1 METIRRTVNNMSLKQ
16 KLLFIMLM
24 GVSMIASVSFLSIY
38 ILSST
43 YNRLL
48 YRSMSET
55 MSYSAKEITDYLS
68 KMENLTE
75 LFLSDDE
82 VQKTLVSLT
91 NAQESGDKAPNL
103 VREAGICVQNYY
115 FNNADGILKYITL
128 YTQASVIRTNL
139 IVAGEVPEEIQQLLR
154 QKAQQKDGAP
164 SWTDDYMNEYGLFL
178 SRTVRKID
186 GLELAP
192 LGTILLEIDMNQLVK
207 ASTNFEQQY
216 GNPMYVIRAKGQELY
231 HTANL
236 SEEAMETIAF
246 ETIDQYDIR
255 TIDGSSYFITHGS
268 IPKFGWDYYCL
279 VSYEEVRDK
288 IMNVQWVCI
297 GLTIFVFAA
306 IVGLTTNLT
315 GKLLIHISSLK
326 ERMKRFAEDNM
337 SVPAPLYD
345 YTDRQDELG
354 ILNRQFDEMSRTI
367 ISLIR
372 ENYVNELLKKE
383 AQVKALENQIN
394 PHFLYNTLDSIKWR
408 AKSAGEKDISDMVE
422 ALGRLLRTTLS
433 RKNDA
438 NYTVGKEMEVI
449 TAYIT
454 IQKMRYE
461 DRLQFE
467 NHIESRWYAQQIPRL
482 ILQPLVENAIFYGVE
497 MEVDACRI
505 LLDAEKKGNR
515 LSIYVRNTGS
525 EMEEDLLNKLRRNEL
540 SPQGNGVGLLNIDDR
555 IKIRYGESYGLRLY
569 NEREY
574 AVAELVIPAECE
586 GEGDATAD
594 CR

>member
-1 METIRRTVNNMSLKQ
+1 MEPIKRTVNNMSLKQ

-82 VQKTLVSLT
+82 VQETLVSLT

-164 SWTDDYMNEYGLFL
+164 SWTDEYMNEYGLFL

-268 IPKFGWDYYCL
+268 IPEFGWDYYCL
-279 VSYEEVRDK
+279 VSYEEVSDK
-288 IMNVQWVCI
+288 IMNVQWACI

-408 AKSAGEKDISDMVE
+408 AKSAEQKV
-422 ALGRLLRTTLS
+422 
-433 RKNDA
+433 
-438 NYTVGKEMEVI
+438 KEVL
-449 TAYIT
+449 TW
-454 IQKMRYE
+454 
-461 DRLQFE
+461 L
-467 NHIESRWYAQQIPRL
+467 
-482 ILQPLVENAIFYGVE
+482 
-497 MEVDACRI
+497 
-505 LLDAEKKGNR
+505 
-515 LSIYVRNTGS
+515 
-525 EMEEDLLNKLRRNEL
+525 EEE
-540 SPQGNGVGLLNIDDR
+540 GNGAGKPFLVTEVGAGGIYAFRDTAHDVWSEELQAEILKKQLSEIFACEDCMGMYIWQFCDVRVSR
-555 IKIRYGESYGLRLY
+555 ISWAIRRPKSRNNKGIVDEFRRPKLAYASVKEVFGRYGNYR
-569 NEREY
+569 
-574 AVAELVIPAECE
+574 
-586 GEGDATAD
+586 
-594 CR
+594 

>member
-1 METIRRTVNNMSLKQ
+1 MEHIKRTINNMSLKQ

-68 KMENLTE
+68 KMETLTE

-82 VQKTLVSLT
+82 VQKTLVSLRR
-91 NAQESGDKAPNL
+91 AEVSGDKAPNIA
-103 VREAGICVQNYY
+103 REAGICVQNYY
-115 FNNADGILKYITL
+115 FNNADGILKYISL
-128 YTQASVIRTNL
+128 YTTASVIRTNL
-139 IVAGEVPEEIQQLLR
+139 TVAGEVPEGIQQELL

-164 SWTDDYMNEYGLFL
+164 CWTDTYMNEYGLFL
-178 SRTVRKID
+178 SRTIRKID
-186 GLELAP
+186 GLALDA

-207 ASTNFEQQY
+207 ESTNFEKQY
-216 GNPMYVIRAKGQELY
+216 GQPMYVIRSKEQELY
-231 HTANL
+231 HTDNL
-236 SEEAMETIAF
+236 SDEAMETIAL

-255 TIDGSSYFITHGS
+255 TIDGNSYFITHGS
-268 IPKFGWDYYCL
+268 IHKFGWDYYCL
-279 VSYEEVRDK
+279 VSYEEVSDK

-306 IVGLTTNLT
+306 IVGLTANLT
-315 GKLLIHISSLK
+315 GKLMIHISSLK
-326 ERMKRFAEDNM
+326 ERMKQFAADNM
-337 SVPAPLYD
+337 SVPALLYD

-354 ILNRQFDEMSRTI
+354 ILNRQFDEMSETI
-367 ISLIR
+367 IRLIR
-372 ENYVNELLKKE
+372 KNYVNELLKKD
-383 AQVKALENQIN
+383 AQVKALENQMN

-433 RKNDA
+433 KKNDA

-449 TAYIT
+449 ASYIT

-461 DRLQFE
+461 NRLRFE
-467 NHIESRWYAQQIPRL
+467 NHIESRWYSQQIPRL
-482 ILQPLVENAIFYGVE
+482 TIQPLVENAIFYGVE
-497 MEVDACRI
+497 MEVDECRI
-505 LLDAEKKGNR
+505 LLDAKKRGNH

-525 EMEEDLLNKLRRNEL
+525 EMEDDLLNRLRNNEL
-540 SPQGNGVGLLNIDDR
+540 SPQGHGVGLLNIDDR
-555 IKIRYGESYGLRLY
+555 IKIQYGESYGLRLY
-569 NEREY
+569 NEQEY
-574 AVAELVIPAECE
+574 AVAELVIPAEGE
-586 GEGDATAD
+586 GEENEAAD